1 MKRVSIMSK
10 RARKRIFSRLN
21 LAVKADTGSLISVR
35 ELAPKE
41 LSQFEKIEALTSL
54 MEAMRT
60 EVHISDSENW
70 TESLTEVLKGK
81 GLRNLLYAPSTD
93 MEKALKEQWE
103 INKDDLPELIPYGK
117 NIERFKSRLFEI
129 DASITMARGAIA
141 DVGSIILCP
150 DEKEPRTMSL
160 VPPVHIA
167 VLEKEK
173 IYNNLSEAI
182 LREGWSKGV
191 PTNVL
196 LISGPSKTADIEL
209 ILAYGVHGPR
219 ELILLIT

>member
-1 MKRVSIMSK
+1 MVSIMSK
-10 RARKRIFSRLN
+10 HARKRIFNRLN
-21 LAVKADTGSLISVR
+21 LGVKTEPVYSTSVR
-35 ELAPKE
+35 EFTPKKFN
-41 LSQFEKIEALTSL
+41 QIEKIENLKLL
-54 MEAMRT
+54 METMRT
-60 EVHISDSENW
+60 EVYVNDSENW
-70 TESLTEVLKGK
+70 IESLINVLKGK
-81 GLRNLLYAPSTD
+81 GLRDLLYGPSTD
-93 MEKALKEQWE
+93 MGKALEKQWE
-103 INKDDLPELIPYGK
+103 MKKDNLPELIPYEE

-129 DASITMARGAIA
+129 DASITTTKGVVA
-141 DVGSIILCP
+141 DVGSIILWP

-182 LREGWSKGV
+182 LREGWSKGM

-209 ILAYGVHGPR
+209 ILAYGVHGPK
-219 ELILLIT
+219 ELILLIV